1 MLALDNNDALFIENR
16 LIAVKF
22 IQMLGNTDGS
32 EVVRSRLKQVKRTKE
47 SYKNLCSNA
56 ANVLV
61 KMLEVNS
68 EGVAV
73 KSAEENQL

>member
-1 MLALDNNDALFIENR
+1 MLSYLLKNR
-16 LIAVKF
+16 LIVLKF
-22 IQMLGNTDGS
+22 IYMLADKDGS

-47 SYKNLCSNA
+47 SYKNLRSNA